1 MASSSLG
8 HGGVGTSRTV
18 GGFNE
23 SSTAIDRLGRGM
35 LEMRLRDKV
44 ERGDDKVSDSEPEI
58 VHGASTEAGHVIRTT
73 IGGRN
78 GQSEQVGSDEFK
90 ELGGLF

>member
-44 ERGDDKVSDSEPEI
+44 ERGDDKDSEPEI